1 MRFEAESR
9 QEKNWLVKS
18 STRILGPFNVEEIS
32 QLLLKKHISIIDE
45 VRQPEGRWKYIRE
58 NRIFDNVVQTLRTE
72 QEKSGEMTQTQTL
85 TATAATSV
93 TITKTDAMHS
103 GDELT
108 PTPTPPPSPLL
119 ARSDLAFPGEG
130 LKDVT
135 PARDTGVTPV
145 LPKMPPKASADP
157 RVQAQIKKAS
167 NLVRIFAALMVVVV
181 LGGVY
186 LMQGRKMGVRDQG
199 YDALIDEA
207 LRYRGIQLYDRSLA
221 AYKKAA
227 AIREP
232 DPSVQAQMAL
242 ILIVLDR
249 QTAQGRR
256 ILERELADEKNGRS
270 QQIDATLGI
279 AISYILEGSLREAE
293 EALQKVLILE
303 PQNFNA
309 RLDLGLVALR
319 KGDAK
324 DALRQLNELARRSQ
338 PHPLLLLARSL
349 AFLQIPERDETM
361 AQTLS
366 AEIHSFLGRSAQFR
380 QELLMV
386 NAALLA
392 PNDSQLPNL
401 IADFLGQV
409 THQSGLYI
417 RDPRLD
423 WRVADWEVLER
434 VCRDLTSRFTGARVK
449 AVRAI
454 CLSEAGR
461 DTESR
466 KFLEEAV
473 AESPKD
479 PLVLFT
485 QANLLYR
492 NGLRNEA
499 YAVLR
504 LPELANLRE
513 RETLIGK
520 ICLDQGDLGCAEKS
534 FRSVL
539 STGTDYVAIAGL
551 AQVLQKQDRR
561 AEASSLIREGIEREP
576 GYLPFI
582 ELRETWESK

>member
-18 STRILGPFNVEEIS
+18 STRILGPFNLDEIA

-58 NRIFDNVVQTLRTE
+58 NRVFDNVVQTLRAE
-72 QEKSGEMTQTQTL
+72 QESSGEMTQTQTL

-93 TITKTDAMHS
+93 TITKTDALHI
-103 GDELT
+103 GEET
-108 PTPTPPPSPLL
+108 PTPTPPPVPTL
-119 ARSDLAFPGEG
+119 ARSDLAFPGDG
-130 LKDVT
+130 AKDVT
-135 PARDTGVTPV
+135 PGGIQPI
-145 LPKMPPKASADP
+145 LPKMPPSPSADP
-157 RVQAQIKKAS
+157 AMQRQIKKAQ
-167 NLVRIFAALMVVVV
+167 NMIRVFVALFVVAVIGAV
-181 LGGVY
+181 FY
-186 LMQGRKMGVRDQG
+186 MQTRKTVFRDQG
-199 YDALIDEA
+199 YDALISEA
-207 LRYRGIQLYDRSLA
+207 LRYRGIQLYDKALA

-227 AIREP
+227 VIREP
-232 DPSVQAQMAL
+232 DASVQNQMA
-242 ILIVLDR
+242 IVLIVLDR

-256 ILERELADEKNGRS
+256 ILERELADDKNGRS
-270 QQIDATLGI
+270 QQIDASLGI

-293 EALQKVLILE
+293 EALQRVLILE

-309 RLDLGLVALR
+309 RLNLGLVALR

-324 DALRQLNELARRSQ
+324 DALRQLNDLARRTAA
-338 PHPLLLLARSL
+338 HPLLLLGRSL
-349 AFLQIPERDETM
+349 AFMQIPERDETM
-361 AQTLS
+361 ARTLS
-366 AEIHSFLGRSAQFR
+366 SEIRSFLGRSSQFR

-386 NAALLA
+386 NAALMSPSDPEL
-392 PNDSQLPNL
+392 SSL
-401 IADFLGQV
+401 IGEFLSQV
-409 THQSGLYI
+409 THQSSQYA

-434 VCRDLTSRFTGARVK
+434 TCRDFTSRFSGARVK
-449 AVRAI
+449 AMRSI

-466 KFLEEAV
+466 RFLDQAV

-504 LPELANLRE
+504 LPEIAALPAHQ
-513 RETLIGK
+513 TLIGK
-520 ICLDQGDLGCAEKS
+520 ICLDQGDMGCAENA
-534 FRSVL
+534 FRAVL
-539 STGTDYVAIAGL
+539 ANGTDDVALAGL
-551 AQVLQKQDRR
+551 AQVMQKQERR
-561 AEASSLIREGIEREP
+561 AEVSSLVREGLDREP
-576 GYLPFI
+576 GYLPLI
-582 ELRETWESK
+582 EIRESWESK